1 MAPGFSQMA
10 VKVGNSHFPYHKATS
25 GGCQGRKTLES
36 CSHAVFLKT
45 DEVAETKDKPI
56 ALEGSMGFFDCAKSL
71 IWSHLTDLNC

>member
-10 VKVGNSHFPYHKATS
+10 VRVGNSHFPSHKATS
-25 GGCQGRKTLES
+25 GGCQGRKILT
-36 CSHAVFLKT
+36 HAVFLKT

-71 IWSHLTDLNC
+71 I